1 MWGKEIHKLNAITQ
15 FPLEKNQWKVMA
27 YFVCP
32 WANELRND
40 SIIWGEAQVE
50 AALMGKLKVST
61 LQIASYSLTEA
72 KL

>member
-1 MWGKEIHKLNAITQ
+1 
-15 FPLEKNQWKVMA
+15 MA